1 MAGQRRRRID
11 ERRDPRAIPTPA
23 ADGEALTRSAVCAML
38 DEVLLAAQDAR
49 RAVTVVVAE
58 ARGGVESLP
67 PNLGEV
73 VRPHVR
79 DTDIVW
85 PIGPRALTLVLVDAD
100 GPSSEVAVSRIR
112 GEVTATARLGIALG
126 RATASPGIHGGEL
139 IDLATANLMGL
150 KN

>member
-73 VRPHVR
+73 AH
-79 DTDIVW
+79 
-85 PIGPRALTLVLVDAD
+85 LTV
-100 GPSSEVAVSRIR
+100 
-112 GEVTATARLGIALG
+112 
-126 RATASPGIHGGEL
+126 SPGILRGTGGFEWNR
-139 IDLATANLMGL
+139 TGMTTR
-150 KN
+150 